1 MQLLRHSDAVPPGNT
16 IIGGVNSKNL
26 HHAVD
31 ARHVYTDGTH
41 VTDDRSCRKPSMSS
55 LSQRIITLYPMTSQ
69 SDICVGTS
77 WSCQLYALRHAA
89 VIARSLFHSWF
100 GLLGHIKPL

>member
-1 MQLLRHSDAVPPGNT
+1 MQLLRYSAVPQGST

-41 VTDDRSCRKPSMSS
+41 VTDDRSCRKPSMPS
-55 LSQRIITLYPMTSQ
+55 LSQKISVSPMHDVTIKHLCRRELVVSA
-69 SDICVGTS
+69 V
-77 WSCQLYALRHAA
+77 RAA
-89 VIARSLFHSWF
+89 SRRSNRSLTLSQLVWPF
-100 GLLGHIKPL
+100 GSY